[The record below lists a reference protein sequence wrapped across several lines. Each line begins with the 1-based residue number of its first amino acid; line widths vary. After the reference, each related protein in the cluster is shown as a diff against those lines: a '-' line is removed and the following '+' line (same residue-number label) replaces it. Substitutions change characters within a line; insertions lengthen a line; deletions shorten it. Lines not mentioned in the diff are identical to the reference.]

1 MPKFFDRVKMNLTTT
16 GTGTV
21 TFGSVVSGFQSLAD
35 ASVVNADVVKY
46 TIESGTNY
54 EVGTGTI
61 GLTGSTY
68 TMARSPS
75 SSSESDNSAISVNT
89 GAVCFLTMLAEDV
102 VQTLSDLSDVSSTVP
117 NADQVLSYNSS
128 TNLWTPSTPSGGI
141 ASVSSYATLPSSPNE
156 KDMVWVTSEKQLYIY
171 DGTEW
176 DRFYTDTNA
185 TPDWTTEPP
194 SIAVNLAIDGTAT
207 VQTVVASDPEGFPI
221 EYSYDTNPS
230 NQAQATISQNN
241 NAFTITPSTNTAN
254 EGSFTLRYRA
264 SDGIHATSRS
274 TVYNLAFYTNPDIA
288 NMTYDTGKDFSISS
302 QDSDPQ
308 GMWMNPAGT
317 KLFVVGATSDKVYE
331 YDLST
336 ADDVSTASYNNVSL
350 SISSQEPTPTGM
362 CFSPDGYNMYIV
374 GRSSDQVHQ
383 YSLTTAYD
391 LSTASYANKE
401 FSVASQETS
410 PAEVRFSNDGTRM
423 FVVGYGV
430 DYVNQYD
437 LSTAHDVSTASY
449 NNVRFSINLQEISPY
464 GLYFNNNGTKMY
476 ATGGSSDD
484 VFEYDLTTAFD
495 VSTASYNNVKFN
507 GPNYNPRAIFVNSD
521 GTKFYIIGNNNPIRR
536 YTCN

>member
-1 MPKFFDRVKMNLTTT
+1 MPKFFDRVKMSLTTT

-75 SSSESDNSAISVNT
+75 SSSESNNSAINLT
-89 GAVCFLTMLAEDV
+89 GGAVCFLTMLAEDV
-102 VQTLSDLSDVSSTVP
+102 VQTTSDLSDVSSTVP

-141 ASVSSYATLPSSPNE
+141 ASASSYATLPASPNE

-185 TPDWTTEPP
+185 VPDWTTSPP
-194 SIAVNLAIDGTAT
+194 EAAALAKDGTAT

-230 NQAQATISQNN
+230 NQAQATISQSS
-241 NAFTITPSTNTAN
+241 NAFTITPTTNTSN

-264 SDGIHATSRS
+264 SDGIHSTSRS
-274 TVYNLAFYTNPDIA
+274 TVYSLTFYTNPDIA
-288 NMTYDTGKDFSISS
+288 NMTYDTGKDLVVSS
-302 QDSDPQ
+302 QGTDPW
-308 GMWMNPAGT
+308 GIWMNSAST
-317 KLFVVGATSDKVYE
+317 KFFVLDAVTRYVYA

-336 ADDVSTASYNNVSL
+336 AGDISTGTYNNVSFFV
-350 SISSQEPTPTGM
+350 SQATTPSGM
-362 CFSPDGYNMYIV
+362 CFSPDGYKLYV
-374 GRSSDQVHQ
+374 VCRSTDKVHQ

-391 LSTASYANKE
+391 LSTASFANKD
-401 FSVASQETS
+401 FSVSSQEGF
-410 PAEVRFSNDGTRM
+410 PAEVRFNATGTRM
-423 FVVGYGV
+423 FVVGWSS
-430 DYVNQYD
+430 DYVVQYD
-437 LSTAHDVSTASY
+437 LSTAYDVSTASY
-449 NNVRFSINLQEISPY
+449 NNVRFSVSSQEGY
-464 GLYFNNNGTKMY
+464 CQGLHFNNDGTKMY
-476 ATGGSSDD
+476 ISGTSSDD
-484 VFEYDLTTAFD
+484 IWEYDLSTGFD
-495 VSTASYNNVKFN
+495 VSTASYNSVKSP
-507 GPNYNPRAIFVNSD
+507 GSSVAYNPRGILVNND
-521 GTKFYIIGNNNPIRR
+521 GTKFFVIDDDGPIKG

>member
-21 TFGSVVSGFQSLAD
+21 TFGSVVSGFQSLSD
-35 ASVVNADVVKY
+35 ASVVDADVVKY

-75 SSSESDNSAISVNT
+75 SSSESDNSAISLT
-89 GAVCFLTMLAEDV
+89 AGAVCFLTMLAEDV
-102 VQTLSDLSDVSSTVP
+102 VQTTSDLSDVSSTVP

-141 ASVSSYATLPSSPNE
+141 ASASSYATLPTSPSE

-194 SIAVNLAIDGTAT
+194 DAVLLEKDGTAT

-230 NQAQATISQNN
+230 NPAQATVSQTNN
-241 NAFTITPSTNTAN
+241 VFTVTPSTNTAN

-264 SDGIHATSRS
+264 SDGIHSTSRS
-274 TVYNLAFYTNPDIA
+274 TVYTLSFYTNPDIA
-288 NMTYDTGKDFSISS
+288 NLLSDNDTFSFTAQDPGTQSVVFKPDGTKMYAAGYTNAVYQYSLSTAWQVSTATYDNVSFSHYANTGEASCRCAIFNKD
-302 QDSDPQ
+302 
-308 GMWMNPAGT
+308 GT
-317 KLFVVGATSDKVYE
+317 KMYITGSGTDRVWEFGLSTAWDISTASYNSNFDLNPPDSVVTTVAFNNDGTKMFMVGANTDKVYE
-331 YDLST
+331 YSLTTGFDVSTASLSTSSFSVVTQESTPLGMVFNNDGTKMYICGTTDKIHEYDLST
-336 ADDVSTASYNNVSL
+336 GFDISTASYNNVFKTINADPSAL
-350 SISSQEPTPTGM
+350 AIKY
-362 CFSPDGYNMYIV
+362 DGSKV
-374 GRSSDQVHQ
+374 
-383 YSLTTAYD
+383 
-391 LSTASYANKE
+391 YAVNY
-401 FSVASQETS
+401 
-410 PAEVRFSNDGTRM
+410 SND
-423 FVVGYGV
+423 
-430 DYVNQYD
+430 
-437 LSTAHDVSTASY
+437 DVYTYSY
-449 NNVRFSINLQEISPY
+449 
-464 GLYFNNNGTKMY
+464 
-476 ATGGSSDD
+476 
-484 VFEYDLTTAFD
+484 
-495 VSTASYNNVKFN
+495 
-507 GPNYNPRAIFVNSD
+507 
-521 GTKFYIIGNNNPIRR
+521 
-536 YTCN
+536 